1 MTFKLKGLIIPIFV
15 MTSLSCNSIHSSFM
29 LKNTTYI
36 KISKY
41 ENYYERTPYTEIYI
55 RDRESI
61 DRVLSYLKFIDAN
74 SIEIKDSHDFL
85 STRTSID
92 FIFKDRV
99 KQISII
105 GDKIEIGDYKYAR
118 GLSYFKKRFVKLI
131 NSF

>member
-1 MTFKLKGLIIPIFV
+1 
-15 MTSLSCNSIHSSFM
+15 M

-36 KISKY
+36 RISKY